1 MENLFTVSKSKNTVT
16 HYRLAESSDLFLRT
30 HIANPMLDEVKRVRT
45 DNIQSPN
52 RIHLL
57 RDNVYWGYYIDEYPY
72 EYTDY
77 SCHLIDRHY
86 LIAPLSAAFG
96 CLVSTRLLK
105 PKDIALELERI
116 GLPKNLSSHNLEY
129 ITDILRRT
137 TSFEK
142 ETFDS
147 LESLIELML
156 SLDEEER
163 HGDYKDSI
171 EGLSLREALT
181 RDSECHVIRQLK
193 KLLER
198 SEDVQ
203 STILLFP
210 QIEERAKTISM
221 LPRKTK

>member
-1 MENLFTVSKSKNTVT
+1 M
-16 HYRLAESSDLFLRT
+16 
-30 HIANPMLDEVKRVRT
+30 
-45 DNIQSPN
+45 
-52 RIHLL
+52 
-57 RDNVYWGYYIDEYPY
+57 
-72 EYTDY
+72 
-77 SCHLIDRHY
+77 
-86 LIAPLSAAFG
+86 
-96 CLVSTRLLK
+96 
-105 PKDIALELERI
+105 
-116 GLPKNLSSHNLEY
+116 SSHNLEY

-181 RDSECHVIRQLK
+181 RDSECHVLRQLK